1 MELEA
6 TNKATLTDRM
16 EVLKHL
22 QSIDTRLIEFTKKR
36 ETLLAALEKRRAQVQ
51 QGKGLLAQRH
61 KESNDFQKDTDGK
74 ELEHK
79 CLEEEIKK
87 SRGKLFQIKNNK
99 EYTALLSEVG
109 SKEADKSVLEDE
121 ILSMMSKLEGLRI
134 EEKELEK
141 KIQGEEKQ
149 LSVYAGSVEAELEVL
164 EKETLGYQKQ
174 WKENANLLDKEA
186 LTQYQRLIEKDGLAV
201 VEVYGEDC
209 GGCNMRLTPQTINL
223 LLRHQELT
231 LCKNCGKILYLPG
244 Q

>member
-6 TNKATLTDRM
+6 TNKATLTNRM

-22 QSIDTRLIEFTKKR
+22 QSIDNRLIEFTRKR
-36 ETLLAALEKRRAQVQ
+36 NTLLTTLEERRTETQD
-51 QGKGLLAQRH
+51 GRGLLAQRQ
-61 KESNDFQKDTDGK
+61 KESKDFQKEVDGK

-79 CLEEEIKK
+79 CLEDEIKK
-87 SRGKLFQIKNNK
+87 LRGKLFQIKNNK
-99 EYTALLSEVG
+99 EYTALLSGVG

-121 ILSMMSKLEGLRI
+121 ILSMLSRLEGLRA

-141 KIQGEEKQ
+141 KIQEEEKE
-149 LSVYAGSVEAELEVL
+149 LSAYAGSVETELEAL
-164 EKETLGYQKQ
+164 EKESQGYQKQ
-174 WKENANLLDKEA
+174 WKENADLLDKEA
-186 LTQYQRLIEKDGLAV
+186 LKQYQRLIEKDGLAV
-201 VEVYGEDC
+201 VEVHGEDC

-231 LCKNCGKILYLPG
+231 FCKNCGKILYLPE